1 MQPYYYEIGNEDG
14 MLVYSINNSGNT
26 ITYPPIVTGT
36 YYFIVSDAA
45 GCLSDTVFVDVTIE
59 DPPAFVNDLII
70 KDLEIFP
77 NPSNAIFNLSFYSDY
92 NHKIKLRIVNII
104 GEVILKQVINVQ
116 IGDFRKE
123 INLDNYPNSIYF
135 LELETD
141 NGLIIK
147 KLVLQD

>member
-1 MQPYYYEIGNEDG
+1 MPAKGKKTLQGSILNDALSTFIGVLTLNAKA
-14 MLVYSINNSGNT
+14 NT
-26 ITYPPIVTGT
+26 
-36 YYFIVSDAA
+36 
-45 GCLSDTVFVDVTIE
+45 
-59 DPPAFVNDLII
+59 
-70 KDLEIFP
+70 
-77 NPSNAIFNLSFYSDY
+77 SNAIFNLSFYSNY